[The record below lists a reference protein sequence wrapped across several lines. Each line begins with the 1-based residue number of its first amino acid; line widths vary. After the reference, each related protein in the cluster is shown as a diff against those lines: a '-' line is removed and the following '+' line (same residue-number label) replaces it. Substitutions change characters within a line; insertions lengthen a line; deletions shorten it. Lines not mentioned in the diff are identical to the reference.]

1 MLDTTPTLD
10 CGDRELRL
18 DRARVMGVVN
28 VTPDSFSDG
37 GAHADTEAAVAHG
50 LRLAAEG
57 ADLLDVGGES
67 TRPGASE
74 VPVEEELRRVLPV
87 VERLARECPLP
98 ISVDTSKP
106 EVMRAAVAAGAGMV
120 NDPYA
125 LRRDGALEAAAELGV
140 PVCLMHMQ
148 GTPAD
153 MQDDPRY
160 EDVVAEVHS
169 FFTQR
174 IFACEMAGIA
184 KKKLLLDPGFGFGKT
199 LEHNLLLLRQL
210 SRFVELGLPVLAG
223 LSRKGMIG
231 KLTGRELDARVHGS
245 VAAALIAV
253 QNGATIVRVH
263 EVAAT
268 VDALAVW
275 RAVAAQAAPASRPA
289 KPAMPKWGDD
299 D

>member
-1 MLDTTPTLD
+1 MFDTTPTLD
-10 CGDRELRL
+10 CGGRELRL